1 MRLFP
6 NYFSGNQTRQTLK
19 GTPMT
24 PVLRGRILHLSWP
37 TEGNRCGCARKR
49 QIDLQSARSSGVNC
63 GWIWQRSF
71 NACVFTDV
79 DSLHKNA
86 KRSKPNKLGQQRI
99 YYLAKNI
106 QFSSEHKAAKLAR
119 RKPIS
124 TQLGSLHLHSRKLYQ
139 PSTSPRRVW
148 KGIDGIRELT
158 ETRCGILENVKFLDR
173 IRDSNATRESGFA
186 KILTW
191 DAILGKETVLGIEM
205 TEVRDTGQR

>member
-1 MRLFP
+1 M
-6 NYFSGNQTRQTLK
+6 
-19 GTPMT
+19 
-24 PVLRGRILHLSWP
+24 
-37 TEGNRCGCARKR
+37 
-49 QIDLQSARSSGVNC
+49 
-63 GWIWQRSF
+63 
-71 NACVFTDV
+71 
-79 DSLHKNA
+79 
-86 KRSKPNKLGQQRI
+86 
-99 YYLAKNI
+99 AKNI
-106 QFSSEHKAAKLAR
+106 QLSSEHKAAKLAR

-205 TEVRDTGQR
+205 TEVRDTG